1 LRLLLAALLLLAAV
15 PAQARPV
22 VVELFTSQACS
33 SCPPADALLA
43 TYAKNPKLLP
53 LSFNVTYW
61 NSPAW
66 TDKDSL
72 QAATERQGWYAG
84 LAGSQNVYTPQAVV
98 DGTTQLAGSDA
109 TKLAAAIA
117 AAQAAP
123 AGNVPVSVQGGPM
136 IKLSIGTGAGTANV
150 LLLGF
155 DAKHVTRIG
164 GGENGGALLTE
175 VNVVRSITSLGP
187 WTGEAMAMAMSR
199 PAGQH
204 MAVLLQT
211 STGAILGVGV
221 Q

>member
-1 LRLLLAALLLLAAV
+1 
-15 PAQARPV
+15 
-22 VVELFTSQACS
+22 
-33 SCPPADALLA
+33 
-43 TYAKNPKLLP
+43 
-53 LSFNVTYW
+53 
-61 NSPAW
+61 
-66 TDKDSL
+66 
-72 QAATERQGWYAG
+72 
-84 LAGSQNVYTPQAVV
+84 
-98 DGTTQLAGSDA
+98 
-109 TKLAAAIA
+109 
-117 AAQAAP
+117 
-123 AGNVPVSVQGGPM
+123 M

>member
-1 LRLLLAALLLLAAV
+1 MRLLLAALLLLAA
-15 PAQARPV
+15 PAAQARPV

-43 TYAKNPKLLP
+43 TYAKNPNVLP

-84 LAGSQNVYTPQAVV
+84 RAGSQDVYTPQAVV
-98 DGTTQLAGSDA
+98 DGTVQLAGSDA
-109 TKLAAAIA
+109 PKLAAAIA
-117 AAQAAP
+117 AAQSVP
-123 AGNVPVSVQGGPM
+123 AENVPVSVKGGAM
-136 IKLSIGTGAGTANV
+136 VTLSIGAGTGSANV

-175 VNVVRSITSLGP
+175 VNVVRSITSIGP
-187 WTGEAMAMAMSR
+187 WTGEAMAMTMSR

>member
-1 LRLLLAALLLLAAV
+1 M
-15 PAQARPV
+15 
-22 VVELFTSQACS
+22 
-33 SCPPADALLA
+33 
-43 TYAKNPKLLP
+43 LP

-123 AGNVPVSVQGGPM
+123 AGNVPVSVQGGPKM
-136 IKLSIGTGAGTANV
+136 CIRDRLSTQVLTQPERTLNAAHVIAGAHWMVPPAP
-150 LLLGF
+150 
-155 DAKHVTRIG
+155 
-164 GGENGGALLTE
+164 GA
-175 VNVVRSITSLGP
+175 SIAIATQGAVA
-187 WTGEAMAMAMSR
+187 GEAEKAFAQLDVYKR
-199 PAGQH
+199 QVWGEVTITRFH
-204 MAVLLQT
+204 RRK
-211 STGAILGVGV
+211 G
-221 Q
+221 

>member
-1 LRLLLAALLLLAAV
+1 M
-15 PAQARPV
+15 
-22 VVELFTSQACS
+22 
-33 SCPPADALLA
+33 
-43 TYAKNPKLLP
+43 LP

-123 AGNVPVSVQGGPM
+123 AGNVPVSVQGG
-136 IKLSIGTGAGTANV
+136 AGTANV